1 MLVLDRISLLD
12 YLQLDD
18 RSEYDFWIK
27 YSFECGAKDVFEVGN
42 FMKLP
47 FGFIKDQQYE
57 LSKGMPW
64 EKLIEAFEILTKK
77 TIKELVAMPLE
88 EIIQSRN
95 YFINEMNKIN
105 LLESETLCH
114 EPDEKELKAG
124 IDRFNV
130 LGVYLQIESL
140 AGNDVL
146 KIEEVKK
153 LPYETCYLWLYSQS
167 LKAEYQK
174 DYIRLNKPE

>member
-12 YLQLDD
+12 YFQLDD
-18 RSEYDFWIK
+18 RSEYDFWMK
-27 YSFECGAKDVFEVGN
+27 YSFECEAKDVFKVGD

-47 FGFIKDQQYE
+47 FGFIKNQQYE

-64 EKLIEAFEILTKK
+64 EKILEAFEILTRK
-77 TIKELVAMPLE
+77 TIKELVIMPLE
-88 EIIQSRN
+88 IICQFKN
-95 YFINEMNKIN
+95 YYIDEMNKIN
-105 LLESETLCH
+105 MIESETLCH

-130 LGVYLQIESL
+130 LGIYLQIESL

-146 KIEEVKK
+146 KIEAVKK

-174 DYIRLNKPE
+174 DYLRVNKPE